1 MKKMFLMALLAA
13 AAFSFGAAASCITDR
28 TMMCKIKKCD
38 KQANEITEDEYKK
51 CLNDCVDEAVKICK
65 AYEPLDP
72 ADSFR

>member
-13 AAFSFGAAASCITDR
+13 AAASFGTAASCITDR

-38 KQANEITEDEYKK
+38 EKANEITNDEYKK
-51 CLNDCVDEAVKICK
+51 CLNDCVDEAVKICE
-65 AYEPLDP
+65 AYEHLDP